1 LRQEFPQ
8 NFCRRRQVEHDPED
22 LSSITL
28 ETCRTAMRQASVT
41 ATDIIAIGIAN
52 QCETTLLWHRHTGR
66 PVHHTIV
73 W

>member
-1 LRQEFPQ
+1 
-8 NFCRRRQVEHDPED
+8 
-22 LSSITL
+22 
-28 ETCRTAMRQASVT
+28 MRQASVT